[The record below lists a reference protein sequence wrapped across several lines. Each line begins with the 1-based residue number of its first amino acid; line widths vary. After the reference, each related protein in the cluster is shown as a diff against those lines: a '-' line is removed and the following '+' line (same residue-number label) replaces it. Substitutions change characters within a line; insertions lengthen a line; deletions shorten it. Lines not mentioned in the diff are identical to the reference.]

1 MGREAEVRVVDP
13 QLTALRIKGD
23 LQETTHVRSDLAPG
37 KEAQLVRE
45 KHRAIL
51 RAGQRLLRA
60 GVRCLEYQRHRRH
73 QVEQQALLALGVLAL
88 EGLTPPEH
96 VAVELEGP
104 PRGCELREM
113 GMAGAAREA
122 RLACVGWRD
131 VRDSVAHGVDPQRPR
146 PVFSLTASGITGGE
160 GSACGG
166 RDEAADQEDEPGSTP
181 PRHSPSES

>member
-60 GVRCLEYQRHRRH
+60 GVRCLEHQRHRRH

-104 PRGCELREM
+104 SRGRQLWEM
-113 GMAGAAREA
+113 GVAGAARQAGLA
-122 RLACVGWRD
+122 RIGWRE
-131 VRDSVAHGVDPQRPR
+131 VSGSEYVACGIGPQRPSR
-146 PVFSLTASGITGGE
+146 GFPVSFSGATVRE
-160 GSACGG
+160 GSAWSACGQG
-166 RDEAADQEDEPGSTP
+166 ANEDDHPSST
-181 PRHSPSES
+181 

>member
-60 GVRCLEYQRHRRH
+60 GVRGLEHQRHRRY
-73 QVEQQALLALGVLAL
+73 QVEQQTLLALGVLAL
-88 EGLTPPEH
+88 EGLAPPEH

-122 RLACVGWRD
+122 GLACVGWRD
-131 VRDSVAHGVDPQRPR
+131 VRDSVAHGVDPQRPSR
-146 PVFSLTASGITGGE
+146 VFSLAVSGATVGE
-160 GSACGG
+160 GNVCGA
-166 RDEAADQEDEPGSTP
+166 RDQDANENHDLSST
-181 PRHSPSES
+181 